1 MCKVQQNP
9 GNNAHFSGRILQTFE
24 NGKLI
29 GERVVCS
36 NDHVSSFEAFIDL
49 ARLAGWH
56 VSPPEATGKGGYHA

>member
-1 MCKVQQNP
+1 MRKTQQKP
-9 GNNAHFSGRILQTFE
+9 SNNAPFSGRILQTFE

-29 GERVVCS
+29 NERVVCS

-56 VSPPEATGKGGYHA
+56 VSPPEATDKGAHHA